1 MPRTTGTTGARTP
14 SNSGDA
20 ITSYRSPAKRKNIPP
35 SGLEAQGVL
44 QEAPKL
50 RYEYNPHL
58 PPVLR
63 SASEATEADKLPEL
77 LATARKRALSA
88 EEAKVLADALR
99 RHEPWLEWSGKREKP
114 WFEVEPVA
122 LHMHERISTQ
132 AILRV
137 LAREDVERDLFA
149 DPQHEYA
156 QAVQFYQHDVDWA
169 NRMILGDSLQVM
181 ASLARREDLAGK
193 VQMIYLDPPYGISFR
208 SNFQPDLGNV
218 QPEDKAKDLTREP
231 EMVKAYRDTWTLGI
245 HSYLAYLRD
254 RLTMARDLLA
264 DSGSIFVQISDEN
277 LHRVRCLLDEVFGP
291 SNFITILT
299 FTKKGSQTGEFV
311 PPINEYIIWYSRDR
325 EKALVRFRPIYAER
339 ADSEP
344 DTFPYCE
351 LPSGEVVSAK
361 QTELSSISGN
371 IRFFSSNALF
381 SQKRGPNDPVML
393 RGKAFPSG
401 GNSWKISPLRIPSV
415 DKAERTLYSDNRVRF
430 KRYADD
436 FAAVELSNV
445 WTDLAGTPDKIYVVQ
460 TNPKVIERC
469 ILMTTDPG
477 DLVLDPTCGSGT
489 TAYVAEQ
496 WGRRWITCD
505 SSRVALALAKHRL
518 LTAKFDYHQLRPLS
532 AEDVA
537 RNPHGT
543 WLSGDCRSRGNE
555 AASPSNAGG
564 TKPPHVGSYSG
575 KMTFAC
581 KTVPHIT
588 LKSIARNTSLDP
600 IFAKHEPILA
610 DKLSQLNREVT
621 KASTALKEKLVGK
634 LIHKHRESGA
644 NAVTDADTRRWLLP
658 DTAAVLI
665 RSSPAKKPF
674 KGVTPK
680 QAEAYRAAIPGSAGF
695 QPAAANAGKDAG
707 APGWKEWE
715 VPFDTD
721 PDWPKPLADALT
733 AYRAAWRA
741 KMDEVNAC
749 ISANAEMEELV
760 DKPEPVKGV
769 VRVSGPFS
777 MEGVISVEDGPD
789 TPIGGAPGELE
800 VFSAVGA
807 DVRRLAATSGSLSLV
822 TSTPTELQN
831 IEAHLD
837 QILRLLRASGVDF
850 PGNKNMKF
858 SRLDPLTSASLI
870 HAEGEWKNGDKQER
884 RVAVSVGPAVG
895 NVSSMQVED
904 VIRDANRKGYDDVV
918 FAGFGFDST
927 AQDSIESGSHPKLR
941 CHMALIRPDIAM
953 GDLLKT
959 QPGSQLFT
967 VFSAPRV
974 KGPTKQADGEF
985 TVEVEGMDVYDPVSN
1000 TLFPTDKERIAAW
1013 FLDSDYDGRTFC
1025 VCQAF
1030 FPDKSKWAKLAKAL
1044 GDADVIEEDAF
1055 EAFSGLASVPFPRPE
1070 RLGKGGT
1077 WRVAVKVIDPRGN
1090 DGMRVLTIN

>member
-1 MPRTTGTTGARTP
+1 MPRKKKTDPAAP
-14 SNSGDA
+14 NAGDSIA
-20 ITSYRSPAKRKNIPP
+20 SIKYPAKRKNLPP
-35 SGLEAQGVL
+35 AGIEAQGRL
-44 QEAPKL
+44 QEAPRL

-63 SASEATEADKLPEL
+63 SATEAAEADKLPEL
-77 LATARKRALSA
+77 LATARQRALTD
-88 EEAKVLADALR
+88 EEARILADALR

-149 DPQHEYA
+149 DPQHDYA
-156 QAVQFYQHDVDWA
+156 KAVQFYQHDVDWA

-193 VQMIYLDPPYGISFR
+193 VQMIYLDPPYGIKFA
-208 SNFQPDLGNV
+208 SNFQPQLGQRDV
-218 QPEDKAKDLTREP
+218 KDREQDLTREP

-254 RLTMARDLLA
+254 RLALARELLA

-277 LHRVRCLLDEVFGP
+277 LHRVRCVMDEVLGAENFISVICFQKTSGQS
-291 SNFITILT
+291 SNFISTTYDFIL
-299 FTKKGSQTGEFV
+299 
-311 PPINEYIIWYSRDR
+311 WYAKDR
-325 EKALVRFRPIYAER
+325 EAAKFRPIYSIKSPGESGAVE
-339 ADSEP
+339 
-344 DTFPYCE
+344 FNKLE
-351 LPSGEVVSAK
+351 LPSGEVRQASD
-361 QTELSSISGN
+361 EEINDISKLPPGA
-371 IRFFSSNALF
+371 RLFATYSLF
-381 SQKRGPNDPVML
+381 SAGESKEGMKVFEWG
-393 RGKAFPSG
+393 GKD
-401 GNSWKISPLRIPSV
+401 SPLKLPCPVGYHFKTSPDGMNRWALANRILPQIGQ
-415 DKAERTLYSDNRVRF
+415 RIL
-430 KRYADD
+430 KRYLDD
-436 FAAVELSNV
+436 FNCSSLTNYWSDTRGEP
-445 WTDLAGTPDKIYVVQ
+445 GMIYVVQ
-460 TNPKVIERC
+460 TASKIIERC
-469 ILMTTDPG
+469 LLMTTDPG

-518 LTAKFDYHQLRPLS
+518 MTAKFDYHQLRPLS

-543 WLSGDCRSRGNE
+543 WLTD
-555 AASPSNAGG
+555 P
-564 TKPPHVGSYSG
+564 TG
-575 KMTFAC
+575 KIPGKATFAC

-610 DKLSQLNREVT
+610 EKLEKLNREVA
-621 KASTALKEKLVGK
+621 KVGSALKEKLVEK
-634 LIHKHRESGA
+634 LIAKHREQGA
-644 NAVTDADTRRWLLP
+644 NAVTDADKRRWLLP

-665 RSSPAKKPF
+665 RSFPAKKPL

-680 QAEAYRAAIPGSAGF
+680 QAEAYRAAIP
-695 QPAAANAGKDAG
+695 KKE
-707 APGWKEWE
+707 WKEWE

-749 ISANAEMEELV
+749 IAANAEMEELV
-760 DKPEPVKGV
+760 DKPEIVKGV
-769 VRVSGPFS
+769 VRVSGPFTI
-777 MEGVISVEDGPD
+777 EGVIAVEDGPD
-789 TPIGGAPGELE
+789 TPIGGAPGELDTFDGEAE
-800 VFSAVGA
+800 V
-807 DVRRLAATSGSLSLV
+807 
-822 TSTPTELQN
+822 QN
-831 IEAHLD
+831 AEAHLD
-837 QILRLLRASGVDF
+837 KIIRLLKASGVDF

-858 SRLDPLTSASLI
+858 SRLDPLTGASLI
-870 HAEGEWKNGDKQER
+870 HAEGEWMNGDHKER
-884 RVAVSVGPAVG
+884 RVAVSIGPEVGHVT
-895 NVSSMQVED
+895 VMQVED
-904 VIRDANRKGYDDVV
+904 AIRTANRRGYDDVV
-918 FAGFGFDST
+918 FAGFGFDAA
-927 AQDSIESGSHPKLR
+927 AQDIIESESHPKLR
-941 CHMALIRPDIAM
+941 LHMALIRPDVAM

-974 KGPTKQADGEF
+974 KGPEKQADGEYV
-985 TVEVEGMDVYDPVSN
+985 VEVEGMDVYDPVSN
-1000 TLFPTDKERIAAW
+1000 TLFPTNKEDIAAW
-1013 FLDSDYDGRTFC
+1013 FLDTDYDGRTFC
-1025 VCQAF
+1025 ICQAF

-1044 GDADVIEEDAF
+1044 GAVGAIEEDAF
-1055 EAFSGLASVPFPRPE
+1055 EALSGLKSLPFPRPE
-1070 RLGKGGT
+1070 RLGKGET
-1077 WRVAVKVIDPRGN
+1077 WKVAVKVIDPRGN
-1090 DGMRVLTIN
+1090 EGLRVLTIN